1 MTWKIRRDVLEKK
14 TSERPNS
21 ALEARA
27 VFLYAVLNL
36 RPDVVTD
43 LWAKAFI
50 EFTSVVAHR
59 FRRELL
65 GEDAHDAD
73 SGSAVLTRLVV
84 EAVRNVE
91 ASNDSSLGDE
101 RVLASTFATFTKIN
115 LDEIEAAFPDWDSL
129 KGSNQPRSVRN
140 TIHEWSVHWNLDADW
155 CRDHA
160 LSVLRH
166 WISDETLKWAFLSPG
181 TKSQLQQ
188 KGWRAATSS
197 RIWDVQY
204 LRFGDALSILGG
216 DLKPFEFR
224 WQGAIFNE
232 AAWNYLKERETHW
245 RLRTRLK
252 FSVWL
257 SEKEL
262 EKIRPLADDSASS
275 ELTSSE
281 LSRALA
287 WRHGLLTKFDAALKS
302 YIAGMRS
309 KRKAAKSQHG
319 LIEVDDKPKLQEH
332 IEWAVRHQVGRESL
346 LQIASSTRTDE
357 VGVQASTVS
366 RAVEDVLSLIEIP
379 KRCNS
384 KPGRTKGSRNRT
396 PKIVRDLGR

>member
-14 TSERPNS
+14 TSEPANS
-21 ALEARA
+21 AREARA
-27 VFLYAVLNL
+27 VFLYLVLNH

-43 LWAKAFI
+43 LWTKAFK
-50 EFTSVVAHR
+50 EFIPVVAHR

-65 GEDAHDAD
+65 GEGAHEAV
-73 SGSAVLTRLVV
+73 SGSAVLARLVI
-84 EAVRNVE
+84 EAVRTVD
-91 ASNDSSLGDE
+91 ASDDSSLGDE
-101 RVLASTFATFTKIN
+101 RILALTFATFTKIN
-115 LDEIEAAFPDWDSL
+115 LD
-129 KGSNQPRSVRN
+129 
-140 TIHEWSVHWNLDADW
+140 
-155 CRDHA
+155 
-160 LSVLRH
+160 VLRH
-166 WISDETLKWAFLSPG
+166 WIADETLKWAVLLPG
-181 TKSQLQQ
+181 TKSQLEQ
-188 KGWRAATSS
+188 KGWRGATSS
-197 RIWDVQY
+197 RIWEVQY
-204 LRFGDALSILGG
+204 SRFGDALSILGR

-281 LSRALA
+281 LGRALA

-332 IEWAVRHQVGRESL
+332 IVWAVRHQVGRESL

-357 VGVQASTVS
+357 VGVHSSTVS
-366 RAVEDVLSLIEIP
+366 RAVEDLLSLIEIP

-396 PKIVRDLGR
+396 PKIIRDLGR